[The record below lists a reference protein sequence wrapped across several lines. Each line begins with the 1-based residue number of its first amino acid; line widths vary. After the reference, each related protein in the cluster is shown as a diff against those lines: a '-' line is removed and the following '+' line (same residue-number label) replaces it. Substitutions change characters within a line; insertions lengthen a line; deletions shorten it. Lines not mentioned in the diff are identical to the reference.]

1 MHSISMQQEQSA
13 PTQSL
18 SFPHQAFAPIS
29 GCGDWVQEKHVER
42 VIVKVIPSISTTDF
56 SVQMLP
62 YPDNAS
68 KIKATIVAF
77 ASKSHLECLLAQ
89 RPSAI
94 LSIQQGLHPLK
105 FSLYRPCALSRDK
118 SARAPAARS
127 SLSAPPAAT
136 GPPSSS
142 DAVPAHAPVAC
153 VPATTA
159 PWAAVAHET
168 AGKVVSLCEVMEEQR
183 ECSEGKEQGWQVAK
197 LKKRTC
203 EASAPSSSSAACSLK
218 LYAYHLP
225 IVSDRATIA
234 AHFGPNV
241 HITGPYPSSG
251 VAQGKAHCWLTCSDM
266 LEYNRLLQLNNSIM
280 VDHQIRVEPARSKLV
295 AASLPATLQAA
306 GAKETADAA
315 ADAPAD
321 ASADAADAADKVDC
335 CSAGTSKWNKWFTSC
350 GASDEDVG
358 QVFFPLS
365 HFIEP

>member
-1 MHSISMQQEQSA
+1 MQQEQSA

-105 FSLYRPCALSRDK
+105 FSLYRPCALSRGK
-118 SARAPAARS
+118 STRAPATRS
-127 SLSAPPAAT
+127 SLPHPPAAT
-136 GPPSSS
+136 GPSSSS

-266 LEYNRLLQLNNSIM
+266 LDYNRLLQLNNSIM
-280 VDHQIRVEPARSKLV
+280 VDHQIRVEPARSKLA

-306 GAKETADAA
+306 GAKETADAP
-315 ADAPAD
+315 ADAP
-321 ASADAADAADKVDC
+321 ADAADKVDC